1 MYRLARKSTKIFN
14 SYISSIE
21 GFNVPDF
28 GFVRFRHPISTASF
42 ADNAIKIL
50 KKTYVGRVIASIL
63 ENLNSIDYYHH
74 ADSIVDGSL
83 IDNTTTKF
91 FFDVKD
97 VEDKNTGTGNY
108 SISTHCQDYFAKSN
122 DNYWLAFKLN
132 RTKNGGNPWRL
143 NAFVC
148 VKACEVVVNCS
159 PISEIND
166 DYLFSL
172 KDIVEKCSS
181 KFFVGDR
188 NDLDFYKKFS
198 SNNKIDWTF
207 AELK

>member
-14 SYISSIE
+14 SYITSFE
-21 GFNVPDF
+21 GFNVPGF
-28 GFVRFRHPISTASF
+28 GVVRFCNPISTASF
-42 ADNAIKIL
+42 TDNAIKIL
-50 KKTYVGRVIASIL
+50 KKTYIGKVIASIL
-63 ENLNSIDYYHH
+63 NNLNDIDYYHH
-74 ADSIVDGSL
+74 TDSIVDGNL
-83 IDNTTTKF
+83 IDNTMTKF

-97 VEDKNTGTGNY
+97 VEDKNVGTGNY

-122 DNYWLAFKLN
+122 DNYWFAFKLN
-132 RTKNGGNPWRL
+132 RTKNGGESCRL

-159 PISEIND
+159 LIPKID
-166 DYLFSL
+166 GDYLFSL
-172 KDIVEKCSS
+172 KDIVENCSS

-198 SNNKIDWTF
+198 SNSEIDWSF

>member
-14 SYISSIE
+14 SYITSFG
-21 GFNVPDF
+21 GFNVPGF
-28 GFVRFRHPISTASF
+28 GVVRFHNPISTASF
-42 ADNAIKIL
+42 TNNAIKIL
-50 KKTYVGRVIASIL
+50 KKTYIGKVIASIL
-63 ENLNSIDYYHH
+63 ENLNNIDYYHH
-74 ADSIVDGSL
+74 ADSIVDGNL
-83 IDNTTTKF
+83 IDGTKTKF
-91 FFDVKD
+91 LFDVKD

-108 SISTHCQDYFAKSN
+108 SISEHCQDYFAKSN

-132 RTKNGGNPWRL
+132 RTKNGGKPCRL

-148 VKACEVVVNCS
+148 VKAYEVVVNCS
-159 PISEIND
+159 PISEING

-188 NDLDFYKKFS
+188 KDLDLYKEYS
-198 SNNKIDWTF
+198 SNNKIDWSF
-207 AELK
+207 A